1 MISRPTWG
9 SGLLIVLGVS
19 MVAALM
25 GTARA
30 QDATDPFADPVVI
43 DLRDGAQIEAALVS
57 SGLDAAWR
65 SATGLHDVTRAM
77 VVDYQGDGDDLIADL
92 LTLAARLEST
102 SEQHERVTTRM
113 RRAAI
118 VVAEAQEAERQR
130 TIERNLADVHLR
142 GVVALVQSVA
152 IDLFAGN
159 GDSADELLGA
169 DGQALVRAQ
178 REMELQG
185 HTLDE
190 MLARRDRAI
199 ASLARAEDELRAAT
213 LELERLTANHEQLRQ
228 EALLLVRAES
238 ALEAEARELLPAAAD
253 AFVLADVPRGGDLT
267 VRALDAYVRAETT
280 YTEIDPSCRIT
291 WRTLAAVGR
300 VEGSHGTY
308 GGRVLQLTGQP
319 NDDIIGLALDG
330 EAVDNFGDTVA
341 NIRDTDNGR
350 YDGDTVFDRAIG
362 PMQFIP
368 QTWESWKAD
377 GDGDGEYDP
386 QDLDDAALAAAG
398 YLCNYGR
405 HSDWENWKNA
415 IFGYNHSAHY
425 VASVKSALDDMQ
437 RIRLPE
443 VEGVEL
449 WPSQPWGVY
458 VPMPLPDPCEPDE
471 NGVVGEDC
479 VPPVEELLAV
489 PG

>member
-1 MISRPTWG
+1 
-9 SGLLIVLGVS
+9 

-25 GTARA
+25 GSARA
-30 QDATDPFADPVVI
+30 QDASDPFAEPVVI

-77 VVDYQGDGDDLIADL
+77 VVDYQGDGEDLVADL

-102 SEQHERVTTRM
+102 SEQHDRVTTRM

-118 VVAEAQEAERQR
+118 VVTEAQEAERQR
-130 TIERNLADVHLR
+130 IIERNLADAHLR

-199 ASLARAEDELRAAT
+199 AELAHAEDELRFAM

-228 EALLLVRAES
+228 EAMLLVRAEA

-253 AFVLADVPRGGDLT
+253 AFVLADVPQGGTLT
-267 VRALDAYVRAETT
+267 VRALDAYVRAEVGQA
-280 YTEIDPSCRIT
+280 EIDPRCRIS
-291 WRTLAAVGR
+291 WRTIAAVGR

-319 NDDIIGLALDG
+319 DDDIVGLVLDG
-330 EAVDNFGDTVA
+330 SSVDNFGDTVA
-341 NIRDTDNGR
+341 NIRDSDGGR
-350 YDGDTVFDRAIG
+350 YDGDPVYDRAVG

-368 QTWESWKAD
+368 QTWERWKAD

-398 YLCNYGR
+398 YLCAYGS
-405 HSDWENWKNA
+405 HSNWENWKTA

-437 RIRLPE
+437 KVVLPQVDE
-443 VEGVEL
+443 VEL
-449 WPSQPWGVY
+449 WPSQPRGVY
-458 VPMPLPDPCEPDE
+458 VPMPLPDPCAPDE
-471 NGVVGEDC
+471 NGVVSEEC
-479 VPPVEELLAV
+479 VEPVEELLAV